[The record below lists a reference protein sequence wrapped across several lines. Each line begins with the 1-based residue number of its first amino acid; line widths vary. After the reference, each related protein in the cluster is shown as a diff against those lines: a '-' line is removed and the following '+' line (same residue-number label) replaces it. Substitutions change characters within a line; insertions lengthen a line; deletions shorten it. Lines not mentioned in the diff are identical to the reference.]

1 MMLSTHAAT
10 MPRRVPPNP
19 PPNPPPP
26 GAESGTNPIGWFGP
40 IEDEDHILVLGGQ
53 GPELMCALLHAG
65 ATNVTHLRGHE
76 RPEPDSASLVIVPRT
91 PSLDWLATALP
102 SIRRALVA
110 NGRLVIRG
118 GTLFNFE
125 VEARHTLALHGF
137 TSIHATHIA
146 EGQVLVAE
154 NRPPCS
160 HRAIGEDSAGT
171 T

>member
-26 GAESGTNPIGWFGP
+26 DAEPGTSRIAWLGP

-76 RPEPDSASLVIVPRT
+76 RPEPDSASLVIVPRI

-102 SIRRALVA
+102 SIRRALTSG
-110 NGRLVIRG
+110 GRLVLHASGQVATQAQIRRML
-118 GTLFNFE
+118 TLLGLT
-125 VEARHTLALHGF
+125 A
-137 TSIHATHIA
+137 IHARATPDGH
-146 EGQVLVAE
+146 VL
-154 NRPPCS
+154 
-160 HRAIGEDSAGT
+160 SAALPDRKFA
-171 T
+171 